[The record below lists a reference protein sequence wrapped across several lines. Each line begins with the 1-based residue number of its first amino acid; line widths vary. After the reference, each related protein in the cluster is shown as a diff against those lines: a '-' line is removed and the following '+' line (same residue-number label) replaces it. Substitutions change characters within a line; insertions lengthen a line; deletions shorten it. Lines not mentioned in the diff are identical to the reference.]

1 MRFCLRV
8 LLLSVLSGTVAP
20 LHAETHFVSGTRNG
34 LWTYA
39 VISRNGIE
47 YRTDEMGPITNDH
60 LWNELTTTDRKA
72 LLSTYGWDLG
82 SRADHFGSD
91 PSNLMAAWINQEQG
105 WTAAVQALQARQA
118 NKAFPTLT
126 PVFGPGTVLEL
137 ADFSCTNPEIINS
150 ADYKEAS
157 RLAMEISTDY
167 AAGKQIYDMLVQ
179 AKWDQ
184 VSIAIK
190 TLSEPLIKIII
201 DNFITGF
208 VTHGGMEVYNG
219 AYAAARGLVKDYYDF
234 ISSRMTPGATPPTP
248 IELIERL
255 EKYIADMEL
264 TANNAVAA
272 VAQKKSRLSDLAT
285 NLKQLDQ
292 AKSAEK
298 KSAAMI
304 VRDALTTRAS
314 TIPGAAAVPTF
325 VPSDPTATP
334 LEQYN
339 SIHDQALAYLLANVI
354 TPAAALETEKN
365 AAVGGLV
372 SKYYPAIGYAR
383 DPTYPGRSYAPDA
396 SDGFSRPYF
405 KIMDIIQD
413 VQQWLS
419 TDIPNAITTMDKDK
433 TTLPGA
439 PADVNSVFDSL
450 LPRING
456 LQSLA
461 LGMVRYK
468 DYGLTD
474 YWGRDLL
481 SQINF
486 ASLRDFGAVVEIA
499 ATPEK
504 RVEDLVTEL
513 TDRRAVAE
521 EIKGAL
527 PAGIEKRKAWINSE
541 WLRYDS
547 LRFNFEN
554 SLSYVIAAL
563 KQLDRLHSGP
573 YFKKDPVPLMCY
585 ADDGVTW
592 GPLCIYRYFVDIA
605 GIQAR
610 IASGASRAAREA
622 ARAQA
627 VDELLRLHAEE
638 RNIIHRLEIAQ
649 NSHMNDVMEMSNFFG
664 AIVAEY
670 HYVNSPGSVGPIAEN
685 TIIQEFRTVTGKTM
699 KGQYDLWHDLV
710 PDITYYRRDDRLDG
724 RWVRNGSTIPKSIYA
739 DWIDWDKFMRGECA
753 PTAVDVVSGKIYEY
767 YELLDLYRKM
777 DVDKSKYL
785 AMTLTEFNAFMTDT
799 TLKIGS
805 TPTGSYLTAFD
816 RCGVGVWDVE
826 YPASQLVMKT
836 QDRLNRLNSEYRGYG
851 TRPPSAWDVGGLVGA
866 SGSSGMAQS
875 PVAAL
880 AVGTDG
886 LTSIGAP
893 GVTVL
898 LDGYLTT
905 STKTASDGSFL
916 FEWIG
921 SGGFTLSVSGQ
932 GYQFPVPSSPL
943 TVAQHNA
950 TANFT
955 ATETAESGYSISGKM
970 TDSSGAVLQGISISL
985 TSAAGEAQTVVTG
998 ADGVYRFFHVASGS
1012 WTIRPVA
1019 GEWTSSP
1026 AIRTATIPL
1035 SAAGLD
1041 FVGTAGVT
1049 GAEGV
1054 SVTLSGTGSGGV
1066 TSTPAGITCPGVCWA
1081 AFPTGTSVTLTATSQ
1096 TGSVLAAWY
1105 GRCAGNTACTVPV
1118 NGAASVIAVFNST
1131 APPDGVAP
1139 TITAFT
1145 LPASATSLTVP
1156 LSFTAIDNVAVTG
1169 YLATTDTETPAPADP
1184 RWQPSAPASHTFSGS
1199 GLQILF
1205 GWAKDAAG
1213 NISEAQSAMVS
1224 LTPICYGLT
1233 TDASPVWVGS
1243 VSVNTG
1249 QNCTGGY
1256 TSNTGISLTANP
1268 LAWAGYSFT
1277 GWSGS
1282 GGTFSST
1289 TANPTTFTITGNASV
1304 TAMFTIGSS
1313 PGATAFYTLAPCRFF
1328 DTRNTTGPDWASPAL
1343 APGETRLFT
1352 VGGRCSLPS
1361 SARSLSVNQT
1371 VTGQTAS
1378 GELVLYRGDLSATP
1392 TASSISFQAGKT
1404 RANNGILDLA
1414 HDGSGTFKVFNNS
1427 TGSVHFIL
1435 DVNGYFQ

>member
-8 LLLSVLSGTVAP
+8 LLLSALSGAVVP
-20 LHAETHFVSGTRNG
+20 LHAETHFVSGTSDGVRI
-34 LWTYA
+34 YA

-47 YRTDEMGPITNDH
+47 YRTDEMGPISNDH
-60 LWNELTTTDRKA
+60 FWNELTTTDRKA
-72 LLSTYGWDLG
+72 LLRTYGWDLG

-91 PSNLMAAWINQEQG
+91 PSNIMADWINHEQG
-105 WTAAVQALQARQA
+105 WTDAVDVMKARHA
-118 NKAFPTLT
+118 NKDFPTLT

-184 VSIAIK
+184 VSIAFK
-190 TLSEPLIKIII
+190 TLSEPLINIIVS
-201 DNFITGF
+201 NFITGF

-234 ISSRMTPGATPPTP
+234 ISSRLKPGATPPTP

-264 TANNAVAA
+264 TANNVVAA
-272 VAQKKSRLSDLAT
+272 VAQKKSRLSVLAT

-298 KSAAMI
+298 KSAATI

-339 SIHDQALAYLLANVI
+339 SIHDQAVAYLQANVLI
-354 TPAAALETEKN
+354 PAAALETEKN

-439 PADVNSVFDSL
+439 PADVNSVFDSM

-456 LQSLA
+456 LQSLN

-468 DYGLTD
+468 DYDLTD
-474 YWGRDLL
+474 YYGRDLL

-610 IASGASRAAREA
+610 IASGSSPAARET
-622 ARAQA
+622 ARIQA

-670 HYVNSPGSVGPIAEN
+670 LYVNSGGYKEPIAEN

-739 DWIDWDKFMRGECA
+739 DWIDWDKFMLGQCA

-767 YELLDLYRKM
+767 YELLDLYQKM

-799 TLKIGS
+799 TLKIGWS
-805 TPTGSYLTAFD
+805 PSYGPGSYLTAFIA
-816 RCGVGVWDVE
+816 CGVDGGE
-826 YPASQLVMKT
+826 YPAWQLRMKT
-836 QDRLNRLNSEYRGYG
+836 NDRLDRLNTEYRGGG
-851 TRPPSAWDVGGLVGA
+851 TRPPYYWNVGGLVGA
-866 SGSSGMAQS
+866 SGSSGIAQS

-880 AVGTDG
+880 AVGTNG
-886 LTSIGAP
+886 LTSVGVP

-916 FEWIG
+916 FEGIG

-943 TVAQHNA
+943 TVAQQNS

-970 TDSSGAVLQGISISL
+970 TDSSGAALQGISISL

-998 ADGVYRFFHVASGS
+998 ADGVYRFFHAVSGS

-1026 AIRTATIPL
+1026 AIRTATVPL

-1049 GAEGV
+1049 GAVGM
-1054 SVTLSGTGSGGV
+1054 SVTLSGTGGGGV
-1066 TSTPAGITCPGVCWA
+1066 TSTPAGIACPGVCWA
-1081 AFPTGTSVTLTATSQ
+1081 AFPTGTSVTLTATPQ
-1096 TGSVLAAWY
+1096 TGSILAAWY
-1105 GRCAGNTACTVPV
+1105 GRCAGNTACTLLVD
-1118 NGAASVIAVFNST
+1118 GAASVIAVFNST

-1145 LPASATSLTVP
+1145 LPASSTSLTVP

-1213 NISEAQSAMVS
+1213 NISGAQSAMVS

-1233 TDASPVWVGS
+1233 TGASLWVGS

-1249 QNCTGGY
+1249 LNCTGGY
-1256 TSNTGISLTANP
+1256 TPNTAISLMANTP
-1268 LAWAGYSFT
+1268 TGYTFM

-1282 GGTFSST
+1282 GGSFSSPT
-1289 TANPTTFTITGNASV
+1289 SSPTTFTITDTASV
-1304 TAMFTIGSS
+1304 TAMFTVASS
-1313 PGATAFYTLAPCRFF
+1313 PGATAFYVLAPCRLF
-1328 DTRNTTGPDWASPAL
+1328 DTRDTTGPDAASPAL
-1343 APGETRLFT
+1343 GAGETRTFT
-1352 VGGRCSLPS
+1352 IGGRCSLPS

-1371 VTGQTAS
+1371 VTGQTAP
-1378 GELVLYRGDLSATP
+1378 GELVLYRGDLLSAP
-1392 TASSISFQAGKT
+1392 NASSITFQAGKT
-1404 RANNGILDLA
+1404 RANNAILELA
-1414 HDGSGTFKVFNNS
+1414 RDGSGTFKVFNDS
-1427 TGSVHFIL
+1427 SGTVHFIL
-1435 DVNGYFQ
+1435 DVNGVFQ